1 MFVLF
6 AFFSGIYLFIS
17 LIFNFC
23 FIFIFCFYFYKIMQV
38 KETRRITRQML
49 SRPLKAK
56 RQEKPKPKDQN
67 LAQPDFA
74 LWRPP

>member
-1 MFVLF
+1 MLK
-6 AFFSGIYLFIS
+6 
-17 LIFNFC
+17 
-23 FIFIFCFYFYKIMQV
+23 FYFYKIMQANDAR
-38 KETRRITRQML
+38 KITKQML
-49 SRPLKAK
+49 SGPLKAK